1 VDSLLRAVCQII
13 FHHHVQAIIVSI
25 DQCAESALGNR
36 EYFLNRCNR
45 LVLPG
50 LSNAADHLPRKPD
63 PAAASLVEQAV
74 KATWR
79 GRSVNIGSPAALAPS
94 ARQ

>member
-1 VDSLLRAVCQII
+1 MKCVAIY
-13 FHHHVQAIIVSI
+13 IIVG
-25 DQCAESALGNR
+25 ALNDILIFFENGV
-36 EYFLNRCNR
+36 RCNR
-45 LVLPG
+45 LVLLG
-50 LSNAADHLPRKPD
+50 LSNAADHMPCKPD
-63 PAAASLVEQAV
+63 PAAASLVEQAG